1 MNKSADEVNP
11 NKDKDDGVY
20 VIQEI
25 EISDESEPEDIQDLE
40 SFDDN
45 YPEDNDIENLDR
57 LMTAT
62 AKSSF
67 FYYISKKIK

>member
-1 MNKSADEVNP
+1 MNKSLDEVNP

-45 YPEDNDIENLDR
+45 FPEDNDIENLDR

-62 AKSSF
+62 AKSSSF
-67 FYYISKKIK
+67 TIFK

>member
-11 NKDKDDGVY
+11 NNDKDDGVY

-40 SFDDN
+40 SVDDN
-45 YPEDNDIENLDR
+45 FPEDNDIENLDR

-67 FYYISKKIK
+67 FYDI